1 METEAATVAKPV
13 HPPRRVPAWLGD
25 MIAMLLLA
33 VAAFAHFPNQ
43 EFRPANSLVLVVV
56 LAPVL
61 LLPFRR
67 HWPIAVLAACVALY
81 GAAALAGTLSPG
93 LALATA
99 ITMFTLAD
107 RSSRRVTLIS
117 AVGAIAGL
125 GLLSLLA
132 ALGTVFDPRAIQYVV
147 SVAFAAALGD
157 ATRSRRE
164 SIRTITERAERAE
177 QTRDSEAKRQVAEE
191 RLRIARDLHDAV
203 AHQIAVISLNAGVAS
218 SALDTRPE
226 SAKQALGVIRTAA
239 RTVLGEIGNLL
250 EMLRA
255 DEETSAGS
263 RTAPLPGLDRLDDLV
278 REFAGSNLEVTLRR
292 EGELARLPRALDSV
306 AYRVIQEGLT
316 NAHKHGA
323 EHRAHVLVSVG
334 EDAVRIVI
342 TNPVAPPAPGTGSG
356 EGEGTSASAGAVKT
370 RGHGV
375 LGLRERVAS
384 VRGTIDTGEV
394 AGGYQMSARLPLV
407 LESSP

>member
-1 METEAATVAKPV
+1 MAKPV
-13 HPPRRVPAWLGD
+13 HPPRRLPTWLGD
-25 MIAMLLLA
+25 IIAMILISA
-33 VAAFAHFPNQ
+33 AAFAPFPDQ
-43 EFRPANSLVLVVV
+43 EFRPASSLILIVV
-56 LAPVL
+56 LAPIVL
-61 LLPFRR
+61 LPLRR
-67 HWPIAVLAACVALY
+67 HWPIPVLAACVTLY
-81 GAAALAGTLSPG
+81 GAAAMAGTLSPG
-93 LALATA
+93 LAVATA
-99 ITMFTLAD
+99 VTMFTLAD
-107 RSSRRVTLIS
+107 RSSRRVTLFS
-117 AVGAIAGL
+117 AVGAVSGL

-164 SIRTITERAERAE
+164 YIRTITERAERAE

-255 DEETSAGS
+255 DEETPADS
-263 RTAPLPGLDRLDDLV
+263 RTAPLPGLGRLDELV
-278 REFAGSNLEVTLRR
+278 REFAAANLTVTLRV
-292 EGELARLPRALDSV
+292 EGELTRLSQALDTV

-323 EHRAHVLVSVG
+323 DHRAHVLVSVG
-334 EDAVRIVI
+334 EDAVRIVV
-342 TNPVAPPAPGTGSG
+342 TNPVAPPAHGAGDGSNTSIGTA
-356 EGEGTSASAGAVKT
+356 TGAVKT

-375 LGLRERVAS
+375 LGLRERVTS
-384 VRGTIDTGEV
+384 VRGTIDTGDV
-394 AGGYQMSARLPLV
+394 VGGYQMSARLPLA
-407 LESSP
+407 LESSS